1 LRWRFEGETVSY
13 RVLALK
19 WRPQRFSE
27 VAGQAHIS
35 RTLTNALKTGRAA
48 HAYLFT
54 GPRGVGKT
62 TMARVLAKALNC
74 EQGVTPEPCGI
85 CAACVEIT
93 SGSALDV
100 IEIDGASNRGIDDIR
115 DLREGVRYAPA
126 RLRTKVYI
134 IDEVHMLTTE
144 AFNALLK
151 TLEEPPP
158 HVVFVLATTEVLKV
172 PATILSRCQRFDFAR
187 LRSSEAVERMRFIC
201 DQEGIEIE
209 TDGLAVIAS
218 KGEGSMRD
226 ALTLLDQVV
235 ATGERPITAQV
246 VRETLGM
253 IGRDLFFDWTRAI
266 REGDTPGALAALAR
280 VVDEGAN
287 LVELA
292 EEFLVHLR
300 NLLLVASDRTLLE
313 QVEGT
318 EEERELYAQ
327 EGALFEV
334 ADLLRFCR
342 LLMEAIQQMRK
353 SGYPRVHLEIVLAE
367 MCALPRSVDLRRFAD
382 AVKNRVPDAPEA
394 DLAPA
399 RAPVRLPKA
408 DSASLPGGAT
418 STELTPRRTRPTEPA
433 VTSPAERA
441 STAPERAPSA
451 PAERPPS
458 APAERPSVEPSE
470 HRRSA
475 RAKSSS
481 RSANEPM
488 REPPSRAASGL
499 QSSSSISRGD
509 GSPHENG
516 MADVGDDPRGEERAA
531 PLLETNDLPEDPWAG
546 VLAEIARVKPSLQGF
561 LSGSRASVLDGSILR
576 VQIPG
581 SPMYVE
587 MLQAKDNRRILVE
600 LIHAQYGKPLG
611 LRLETIPGEPR
622 AEIQA
627 PVPPKSA
634 ARGAIQRVVDLF
646 DGDVLGPA

>member
-1 LRWRFEGETVSY
+1 VSY

-74 EQGVTPEPCGI
+74 EQGVTPEPCGV

-151 TLEEPPP
+151 TLEEPPS

-201 DQEGIEIE
+201 DQEGIGIE
-209 TDGLAVIAS
+209 TDGLALIAS

-246 VRETLGM
+246 VRDTLGM

-266 REGDTPGALAALAR
+266 REGDAPSALSALAR

-318 EEERELYAQ
+318 EEERELYAK
-327 EGALFEV
+327 EAALFEV

-382 AVKNRVPDAPEA
+382 AVKNRE
-394 DLAPA
+394 LTPA
-399 RAPVRLPKA
+399 GAPVRLPKA
-408 DSASLPGGAT
+408 DSASLAGGAT
-418 STELTPRRTRPTEPA
+418 STELAPRRTPPTDPA
-433 VTSPAERA
+433 IPSPAERA
-441 STAPERAPSA
+441 STEPGER
-451 PAERPPS
+451 RP
-458 APAERPSVEPSE
+458 
-470 HRRSA
+470 H
-475 RAKSSS
+475 
-481 RSANEPM
+481 
-488 REPPSRAASGL
+488 
-499 QSSSSISRGD
+499 Q
-509 GSPHENG
+509 NG
-516 MADVGDDPRGEERAA
+516 VADVDDDPRRAESGA
-531 PLLETNDLPEDPWAG
+531 PLLETSDQPEDPWAG

-561 LSGSRASVLDGSILR
+561 LSGSRASVLEGSILR

-581 SPMYVE
+581 SPVYVE

-611 LRLETIPGEPR
+611 LKLESIPGEPR
-622 AEIQA
+622 AEVQA
-627 PVPPKSA
+627 PAPPKTA